1 VEEIIENMPLTV
13 NDLQPHQI
21 HTFYEAVGNMIKVQ
35 TDEKVSRAVL
45 CDNRVRLALRVCK

>member
-45 CDNRVRLALRVCK
+45 CDNWVRLALKVCK